1 MFENIIGQGITI
13 EILKKELLAKN
24 LPRALLFSGPQYT
37 GKLSTALETARVLT
51 CHEEKGEWNCS
62 CKACRDQ
69 RVLSHADTLLL
80 GPHDFNVEIAA
91 AADVLRRT
99 RKLSAQYIF
108 IRAVRKLTRR
118 FDQILW
124 EGEDSKIRK
133 VQPLIA
139 ELEERLDA
147 FSPDSDLPEKEE
159 LEKGLERIME
169 VSLELIP
176 VLSADNIPINQI
188 RRASYWSHLST
199 TGSNKVL
206 ILENADRM
214 HESSR
219 NSLLKILEEPPEDVF
234 LILLTG
240 NKGAMISTILSR
252 VRSYSFVERSIRE
265 TREVLRRIFQE
276 EDEKYLNLRNY
287 FSYWQELNPEIF
299 TKLVRKY
306 VDLLLA
312 DKKEDLDVLTEM
324 KTLLSTKE
332 KRSSVSFFLEELV
345 NIFYERY
352 KSGQLSPSRLQ
363 RWLSLTQNKHT
374 ALNRLNLNPNLV
386 IESLFYSLS
395 ECAQ

>member
-69 RVLSHADTLLL
+69 RVLSHTDTLLL

-108 IRAVRKLTRR
+108 VRAARKLTRR

-133 VQPLIA
+133 VQSLIA

-159 LEKGLERIME
+159 LEKSLERIME
-169 VSLELIP
+169 VSLQLIP

-234 LILLTG
+234 LILLTA

-252 VRSYSFVERSIRE
+252 VRSYSFVERSVRE
-265 TREVLRRIFQE
+265 TRDVLRRIFQE
-276 EDEKYLNLRNY
+276 EDEKYSSIRNY
-287 FSYWQELNPEIF
+287 FSYWQELNPEVL
-299 TKLVRKY
+299 TKLARKY

-312 DKKEDLDVLTEM
+312 DKKEELDIFTEM

-345 NIFYERY
+345 NIYYEGYR
-352 KSGQLSPSRLQ
+352 SGQLSPSRLQ
-363 RWLSLTQNKHT
+363 RWLSMTQNKHA
-374 ALNRLNLNPNLV
+374 ALNRLNLNPSLV
-386 IESLFYSLS
+386 VESLFYSLS
-395 ECAQ
+395 ELAQ